1 MRQLE
6 LDLFFQ
12 KRQLEHSL
20 SREFFFALDRYKER
34 VSEKESGKTKA
45 SLKLKFDRWLCKER
59 DWEVQCVSVKKKWVV
74 NLSSRQLWK
83 EEAAVLSRGL
93 NFAVALKTIPVSH
106 IIPVVEDGLRSAIVP
121 QETADRTR
129 VSVIGVLQKARL
141 YCYSASR
148 QKPFNSG
155 HG

>member
-1 MRQLE
+1 MQ
-6 LDLFFQ
+6 
-12 KRQLEHSL
+12 
-20 SREFFFALDRYKER
+20 R
-34 VSEKESGKTKA
+34 VS
-45 SLKLKFDRWLCKER
+45 
-59 DWEVQCVSVKKKWVV
+59 VKKWVV
-74 NLSSRQLWK
+74 NLSSRQLRK

-93 NFAVALKTIPVSH
+93 NFAVAPKTIPVSH
-106 IIPVVEDGLRSAIVP
+106 IIAAVEDGPRSASVP